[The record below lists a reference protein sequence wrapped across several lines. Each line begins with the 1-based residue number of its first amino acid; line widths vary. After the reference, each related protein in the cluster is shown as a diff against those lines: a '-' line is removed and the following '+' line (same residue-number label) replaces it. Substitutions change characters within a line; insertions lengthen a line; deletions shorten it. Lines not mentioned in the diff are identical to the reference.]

1 LENGTFDAGMARK
14 LSRVALQAKAGFS
27 ACLTFDFHRLRCN
40 VMDQQ
45 RENGALLIAASIVAA
60 IRLRGEP
67 IVRSPKVMATIS
79 DSVQLARLV
88 LQELQRNR

>member
-1 LENGTFDAGMARK
+1 MLRLYLDLR
-14 LSRVALQAKAGFS
+14 
-27 ACLTFDFHRLRCN
+27 LTFAFSSPTLFGVDK
-40 VMDQQ
+40 Q

-88 LQELQRNR
+88 LQELERNH